1 MGKEI
6 DLNNKSKYFVELI
19 EILLIVFA
27 MSWLLRFYVLD
38 TVIVSNND
46 MNPSLYFN
54 DKVLVDKFL
63 YPNKRDVQ
71 RGDIVVF
78 LNNDQNINI
87 KRVLGLEG
95 DRIEIRNNFV
105 YINGKPYYETYT
117 KTPITI
123 EVTPFIV
130 PRQHIFV
137 LGDNRH
143 SNSES
148 IGEIIPIENIIG
160 RVLFTYWSSK

>member
-1 MGKEI
+1 MGKKI
-6 DLNNKSKYFVELI
+6 NLNNKSKYFVELI

-27 MSWLLRFYVLD
+27 FSWLLRFYVLD
-38 TVIVSNND
+38 TVKVSNND
-46 MNPSLYFN
+46 MNPTLYYN

-63 YPNKRDVQ
+63 YSNKRDVQ

-78 LNNDQNINI
+78 LNNDHNINI

-95 DRIEIRNNFV
+95 DTIEIRNNFV

-123 EVTPFIV
+123 EVTPFFV

-143 SNSES
+143 SNIES
-148 IGEIIPIENIIG
+148 IGEIIPIENLIG
-160 RVLFTYWSSK
+160 RVLFTYWPSK